1 MRIRSCCLIS
11 CSFFRMRLRPVMRV
25 LPADMREAQEVE
37 GLRLALPSSFP
48 VLLGIPPEL
57 DPARLVRVQFQS
69 ELSQPF
75 FQAFAKT
82 VCVGSPL
89 EAEDDIVRIADDDY
103 LTSRILLA
111 PDIHPE
117 IEHIVEIDVG
127 KERRDHRTLRST
139 RLRVRPLPFLHHPG
153 LEPFLDQAQ
162 DAAGGDAVLNELA

>member
-1 MRIRSCCLIS
+1 MRRTAK
-11 CSFFRMRLRPVMRV
+11 RPVPV

-37 GLRLALPSSFP
+37 GLRLAFPSSFP

-57 DPARLVRVQFQS
+57 GPARLVRVQFQS

-89 EAEDDIVRIADDDY
+89 EAEDDIVRIADDDH

-127 KERRDHRTLRST
+127 KERRDLAAYTKGNFEFERVVRGWRTSYPVLDLRLK
-139 RLRVRPLPFLHHPG
+139 R
-153 LEPFLDQAQ
+153 
-162 DAAGGDAVLNELA
+162 

>member
-1 MRIRSCCLIS
+1 MHTYAQLLLDILQLLSHPLAGCHAAHS
-11 CSFFRMRLRPVMRV
+11 KTPVSV

-37 GLRLALPSSFP
+37 RLRLAFPSSFP

-89 EAEDDIVRIADDDY
+89 EAEDDIHTALHGAVPRLSGDDGVDGCDRCPH
-103 LTSRILLA
+103 L
-111 PDIHPE
+111 
-117 IEHIVEIDVG
+117 
-127 KERRDHRTLRST
+127 
-139 RLRVRPLPFLHHPG
+139 
-153 LEPFLDQAQ
+153 
-162 DAAGGDAVLNELA
+162 